1 MGRVVLIDNRDD
13 ELVSKLIKKM
23 PDAVVS
29 TNFKVQ
35 LQSGDILCWL
45 PKPNDYVDDEVQ
57 ELADLIDQSVF
68 LPTKIVMLSIPGTAD
83 DASLE
88 QVGKWYGKS
97 ARTMIMMHQYAVK
110 MIDEFEIPYTIVRVP
125 PLTVA
130 NTETK
135 ITAEG
140 QAMDGGKVGI
150 DQLVL
155 LLQTVLKTNRYLNQS
170 IGIVNSKGGQ

>member
-13 ELVSKLIKKM
+13 ELASKVIKKM

-45 PKPNDYVDDEVQ
+45 PKSNDYVDDEVQ

-68 LPTKIVMLSIPGTAD
+68 LPAKIVMLSIPGTAD

-88 QVGKWYGKS
+88 QVEKWYGKS
-97 ARTMIMMHQYAVK
+97 ARTMVMMHQYAVK
-110 MIDEFEIPYTIVRVP
+110 MIDEFEIPYTIVRIP

-140 QAMDGGKVGI
+140 QVMDGGKVGI

>member
-13 ELVSKLIKKM
+13 NLASKVIKKI
-23 PDAVVS
+23 PDAIVL

-35 LQSGDILCWL
+35 LRSGDILCWL
-45 PKPNDYVDDEVQ
+45 PKPNDYVDDEAQ
-57 ELADLIDQSVF
+57 ELAGLIDKSTF
-68 LPTKIVMLSIPGTAD
+68 LPAKIVMLSIPGTAD

-88 QVGKWYGKS
+88 QVERWYGKS
-97 ARTMIMMHQYAVK
+97 ARALIMMHQYAVK

-125 PLTVA
+125 PLISTS
-130 NTETK
+130 TEIR

-140 QAMDGGKVGI
+140 EAMSGDKVGI
-150 DQLVL
+150 NQVVL

-170 IGIVNSKGGQ
+170 IGIINSKGGQ